1 MANDQGIHCFSF
13 VPHHPEVFD
22 RILEWPAKG
31 SALNPVG
38 FECSFPGF
46 NIHTETS
53 KTDLPIILSVSLSK
67 LYFSLPLE
75 AI

>member
-31 SALNPVG
+31 SALNPLS

-46 NIHTETS
+46 SIHTETS
-53 KTDLPIILSVSLSK
+53 N
-67 LYFSLPLE
+67 
-75 AI
+75 